1 MSQYSEIGSRTDE
14 DEYDLSSVRSLASTA
29 HDMVEEHGRRYPNY
43 RYGSSPFPRGDLLAE
58 ENEYA
63 LYNLTYKIYRGQL
76 FLAPVAQPQNVL
88 DVRCGQ
94 NGLWAKSMADMYPD
108 AQITG
113 MDVTTPKTDGQPNL
127 EFCLQNF
134 NDEWILDEVLQAHGK
149 FDFIFAKSLFGS
161 SQDFPA
167 FYKRCF
173 E

>member
-1 MSQYSEIGSRTDE
+1 MSHNPESSSHTDE
-14 DEYDLSSVRSLASTA
+14 EEYDFGSVHSLASTA

-43 RYGSSPFPRGDLLAE
+43 RYGSSPFPRGDHLAE

-63 LYNLTYKIYRGQL
+63 LYNLTYKVYRGKL
-76 FLAPVAQPQNVL
+76 YLAPIEQPQNVL

-94 NGLWAKSMADMYPD
+94 NGLWAKSMSDTYPD

-113 MDVTTPKTDGQPNL
+113 MDVTTPKTEGRPNL
-127 EFCLQNF
+127 EFCLQSF
-134 NDEWILDEVLQAHGK
+134 NDEWILDEVLQIHGK
-149 FDFIFAKSLFGS
+149 FDFIFAQSLFGS
-161 SQDFPA
+161 SQDFPT